1 MNAKKQQ
8 ETQTGR
14 MTIWGLLKNMI
25 PFVLPYR
32 WLIVIT
38 LVLTLVGSLMA
49 QVNAVVL
56 DWTVDSINALIQ
68 QADGFKWSSA
78 VRILTIITII
88 LLGKEVVGA
97 VVTFFQRYY
106 GERMRILVSRD
117 LSLKVVE
124 RMLSFRM
131 AFFSSEGNETG
142 KLQSRID
149 RGIMSLSNTV
159 NNFFIEILP
168 LFTSAVLALILMFAA
183 NVFVGL
189 VALFIV
195 PVYFWVTY
203 IQASKMKGGRRGI
216 FGSHQAVSQG
226 ILNIIESITVIKSFN
241 REKIEADR
249 QAAIQ
254 RTMTDLQLSTRKKA
268 YFFGGLKSFLEQ
280 IGTVLIIILTAYL
293 VLTDYPGMS
302 IGKIMYHVMLF
313 ANVSAPIRQLHRIYD
328 DMNDALIYAEGFFG
342 ILDADEEVEE
352 SGSHH
357 PRRVSGEFELQG
369 VDFTYSNGTQA
380 LFDVSMHIPAGKIT
394 ALVGLS
400 GAGKSTIV
408 NLLDKFYTPQKG
420 SIKLDGTELSDWD
433 TEWLR
438 ENIGLVLQKNHIFSG
453 TIEEN
458 IRYGCPTATHDD
470 VVKAAKQA
478 YLYDQVMALP
488 HGFETDALQ
497 LSGGQQQRV
506 AIARMFIKNPPIIF
520 LDEPTASLDAIAT
533 EQIKASI
540 DAIKQGRTVI
550 IISHNI
556 GQIIDADHI
565 YVLQQGRVVQSG
577 SPQEVYR
584 QGGVYKDIFDAS
596 ARSMNVD
603 KIANTINIIRYEEN
617 HHITAHRHHDDC
629 LGTGDRRGQVH
640 HRERA
645 TDHDHR
651 RSPWCQNNVV
661 QTGRQ
666 GNHLA
671 VALARVL
678 GQHVLDQPA
687 EGVELASRTGIRQA
701 SVYRGEDARRTAHDQ
716 RGERTVEDAHQQ
728 DLCHRR
734 EGRCYCHHL
743 YYQERER

>member
-1 MNAKKQQ
+1 MTA
-8 ETQTGR
+8 GR
-14 MTIWGLLKNMI
+14 MTIWGLLRNMV
-25 PFVLPYR
+25 PFVMPYR
-32 WLIVIT
+32 WLIVVT
-38 LVLTLVGSLMA
+38 LVLTLIGSLMA

-56 DWTVDSINALIQ
+56 DRAVDAINALIKQ
-68 QADGFKWSSA
+68 PDGFSWNSA
-78 VRILTIITII
+78 VRILTVITII

-117 LSLKVVE
+117 LSLRVVE

-226 ILNIIESITVIKSFN
+226 ILNIIGNITVIKSFN
-241 REKIEADR
+241 REQIEADR
-249 QAAIQ
+249 QADIQ
-254 RTMTDLQLSTRKKA
+254 RKMTDLQLNTRKQA
-268 YFFGGLKSFLEQ
+268 YLFNGLKSFLEQ

-293 VLTDYPGMS
+293 VLIDYPGMS

-342 ILDADEEVEE
+342 ILHADNEVEE
-352 SGSHH
+352 TGTHK
-357 PRRVSGEFELQG
+357 PKEVKGDFELQN

-380 LFDVSMHIPAGKIT
+380 LFDVTMRIPSGKIT

-408 NLLDKFYTPQKG
+408 NLLDKFYNPQKG
-420 SIKLDGTELSDWD
+420 SIRLDGVELGEWD

-438 ENIGLVLQKNHIFSG
+438 ENIGLVLQKNHIFDG

-458 IRYGCPTATHDD
+458 IRYGNPQATHDD
-470 VVKAAKQA
+470 VIKAARQA
-478 YLYDQVMALP
+478 YIYDQIMQLP

-497 LSGGQQQRV
+497 LSGGQQQRI

-540 DAIKQGRTVI
+540 DAIKQDRTVI

-556 GQIIDADHI
+556 GQIIDADQI
-565 YVLQQGRVVQSG
+565 YVLQQGRVVQKG
-577 SPQEVYR
+577 SPAEVYR

-596 ARSMNVD
+596 ARSMNID
-603 KIANTINIIRYEEN
+603 KIAQTI
-617 HHITAHRHHDDC
+617 A
-629 LGTGDRRGQVH
+629 
-640 HRERA
+640 
-645 TDHDHR
+645 
-651 RSPWCQNNVV
+651 
-661 QTGRQ
+661 
-666 GNHLA
+666 
-671 VALARVL
+671 
-678 GQHVLDQPA
+678 
-687 EGVELASRTGIRQA
+687 
-701 SVYRGEDARRTAHDQ
+701 
-716 RGERTVEDAHQQ
+716 
-728 DLCHRR
+728 
-734 EGRCYCHHL
+734 
-743 YYQERER
+743 

>member
-1 MNAKKQQ
+1 MIRLNIKLSKTFGLNAKRIDMTENTPKQ
-8 ETQTGR
+8 EPSANK
-14 MTIWGLLKNMI
+14 MTLWQLLTNMM
-25 PFVLPYR
+25 PFVMPYR
-32 WLIVIT
+32 WLIVVT
-38 LVLTLVGSLMA
+38 LVLTLIGSLMA
-49 QVNAVVL
+49 QVNAIVL
-56 DWTVDSINALIQ
+56 DRAVDAINALIQ
-68 QADGFKWSSA
+68 QPDGFSWGSA
-78 VRILTIITII
+78 VKILTVITII

-97 VVTFFQRYY
+97 IVTFFQRYY

-117 LSLKVVE
+117 LSLRVVE

-195 PVYFWVTY
+195 PLYFWVTY

-249 QAAIQ
+249 QAGIQ
-254 RTMTDLQLSTRKKA
+254 RTMTDLQLNTRKKA
-268 YFFGGLKSFLEQ
+268 YLFNGLKSFLEQ

-293 VLTDYPGMS
+293 VLIDYPGMS

-342 ILDADEEVEE
+342 ILHADHEVEATGTHQPKE
-352 SGSHH
+352 VKGDF
-357 PRRVSGEFELQG
+357 VLQN

-380 LFDVSMHIPAGKIT
+380 LFDVSMRIPSGKIT

-420 SIKLDGTELSDWD
+420 SIRLDGVELGEWD
-433 TEWLR
+433 TECLR
-438 ENIGLVLQKNHIFSG
+438 ENIGLVLQKNHIFDGS
-453 TIEEN
+453 IEEN
-458 IRYGCPTATHDD
+458 IRYGNPQATHDD
-470 VVKAAKQA
+470 VVKAAQQA
-478 YLYDQVMALP
+478 YIYDQIMQLP

-497 LSGGQQQRV
+497 LSGGQQQRI

-556 GQIIDADHI
+556 GQIIDADQI
-565 YVLQQGRVVQSG
+565 YVLQQGRVVQQG
-577 SPQEVYR
+577 SPDEVYR

-603 KIANTINIIRYEEN
+603 KIAKTI
-617 HHITAHRHHDDC
+617 T
-629 LGTGDRRGQVH
+629 
-640 HRERA
+640 
-645 TDHDHR
+645 
-651 RSPWCQNNVV
+651 
-661 QTGRQ
+661 
-666 GNHLA
+666 
-671 VALARVL
+671 
-678 GQHVLDQPA
+678 
-687 EGVELASRTGIRQA
+687 
-701 SVYRGEDARRTAHDQ
+701 
-716 RGERTVEDAHQQ
+716 
-728 DLCHRR
+728 
-734 EGRCYCHHL
+734 
-743 YYQERER
+743 